1 MKLAAMSSVLDAIV
15 VGAGPNGLAAAVT
28 LARAG
33 RSVRVVE
40 AAPTPGGGARSAE
53 LTLPGYVHDVC
64 SAVHP
69 LAVASPFLR
78 QLPLADHG
86 LEWVHPDAPLAHPLE
101 DGDAAVL
108 ERSLEAT
115 ARGLGPDSRRY
126 ERWMR
131 PMVHAFEDIMAQL
144 GDPFRLPRHPLRLAR
159 FGLRAL
165 RSAHAQARS
174 AFRGPLARA
183 LFAGG
188 AAHSFS
194 ALEHP
199 LTSAFGILLLTSG
212 HAVGWPF
219 PRGGTQKLVDA
230 LVSYLRAL
238 GGEVVTGQ
246 RVTNVDELPRS
257 RAVLLDV
264 TPAQLVKLAGH
275 RLPPGYV
282 EKLRRFRYGPGVF
295 KVDWA
300 LAGPIPWRAAGC
312 SRAGTV
318 HVGGG
323 LEEISASEA
332 AVARGQVPERPFVL
346 VAQHTPFDDSRAPK
360 GRHTGWAYCHVPNG
374 CTEDMTARIEAQMER
389 FAPGFGELVLARHTR
404 SPAQYEAYNANCI
417 GGDIS
422 GGAMEGLQLL
432 ARPVASLVPYATP
445 DPRLYLCSSSTPPG
459 AGVHGLCGFLAARAL
474 LASEVWRKG

>member
-1 MKLAAMSSVLDAIV
+1 MTAVLDAVV

-33 RSVRVVE
+33 RSVRVLE
-40 AAPTPGGGARSAE
+40 AAPTPGGGARSAA
-53 LTLPGYVHDVC
+53 LTLPGFVHDVC

-69 LAVASPFLR
+69 LAIASPFFR

-86 LEWVHPDAPLAHPLE
+86 LEWVHPDAPLAHPLG
-101 DGDAAVL
+101 DGTAAVL
-108 ERSLEAT
+108 ERDLEAT
-115 ARGLGPDSRRY
+115 ARGLGPDARRY
-126 ERWMR
+126 ARWMR
-131 PMVHAFEDIMAQL
+131 PMVRAFDDVMDQL
-144 GDPFRLPRHPLRLAR
+144 GDPFHFPRRPLRLAR

-174 AFRGPLARA
+174 AFQGPLARA

-194 ALEHP
+194 ALERP
-199 LTSAFGILLLTSG
+199 LTSAFGILLLASG

-230 LVSYLRAL
+230 LVGYLDAL

-246 RVTNVDELPRS
+246 RVTSVDELPRA

-264 TPAQLVKLAGH
+264 SPEQLVKLAGH
-275 RLPPGYV
+275 RLPERYV
-282 EKLRRFRYGPGVF
+282 RKLQRYRRGPGVF

-300 LAGPIPWRAAGC
+300 LSGPIPWRAPGC
-312 SRAGTV
+312 ARAGTV
-318 HVGGG
+318 HVGGT
-323 LEEISASEA
+323 LEEICASEA
-332 AVARGQVPERPFVL
+332 AVARGEVPERPYVL
-346 VAQHTPFDDSRAPK
+346 VAQHTPFDPGRAPP
-360 GRHTGWAYCHVPNG
+360 GQHTGWAYCHVPNG
-374 CTEDMTARIEAQMER
+374 CTEDMTARIEAQLER
-389 FAPGFGELVLARHTR
+389 FAPGFGARILARHTR
-404 SPAQYEAYNANCI
+404 SPAQYEAYNPNFL

-445 DPRLYLCSSSTPPG
+445 DPRLFLCSASTPPG
-459 AGVHGLCGFLAARAL
+459 AGVHGLCGMLAARAL

>member
-1 MKLAAMSSVLDAIV
+1 MTAVLDAVV

-33 RSVRVVE
+33 RSVRVLE
-40 AAPTPGGGARSAE
+40 AAPTPGGGARSAA
-53 LTLPGYVHDVC
+53 LTLPGFVHDVC
-64 SAVHP
+64 SAIHP
-69 LAVASPFLR
+69 LAIASPFFR

-101 DGDAAVL
+101 DGTAAVL
-108 ERSLEAT
+108 ERDLEAT
-115 ARGLGPDSRRY
+115 ARSLGPDARRY
-126 ERWMR
+126 VRWMR
-131 PMVHAFEDIMAQL
+131 PMVRSFDDVMAQL
-144 GDPFRLPRHPLRLAR
+144 GDPFHFPRRPLRLAR

-194 ALEHP
+194 ALERP
-199 LTSAFGILLLTSG
+199 LTSAFGILLLASG

-230 LVSYLRAL
+230 LVNYLGAL

-246 RVTNVDELPRS
+246 RVYSVDELPRA

-264 TPAQLVKLAGH
+264 SPAQLVKLAGH
-275 RLPPGYV
+275 RLPPRYV
-282 EKLRRFRYGPGVF
+282 AKLQRYRLGPGVF

-300 LAGPIPWRAAGC
+300 LSGPIPWRAPGC
-312 SRAGTV
+312 ARAGTV
-318 HVGGG
+318 HLGGT
-323 LEEISASEA
+323 LEELAASEA
-332 AVARGQVPERPFVL
+332 AVARGEVPERPYVL
-346 VAQHTPFDDSRAPK
+346 VAQHTPFDPSRAPP

-374 CTEDMTARIEAQMER
+374 CTEDMTSRIEAQLER
-389 FAPGFGELVLARHTR
+389 FAPGFGARILARHTR
-404 SPAQYEAYNANCI
+404 SPAQYEAYNPNFL

-445 DPRLYLCSSSTPPG
+445 DPRLYLCSASTPPG

>member
-1 MKLAAMSSVLDAIV
+1 MVSV
-15 VGAGPNGLAAAVT
+15 
-28 LARAG
+28 
-33 RSVRVVE
+33 
-40 AAPTPGGGARSAE
+40 
-53 LTLPGYVHDVC
+53 
-64 SAVHP
+64 
-69 LAVASPFLR
+69 
-78 QLPLADHG
+78 
-86 LEWVHPDAPLAHPLE
+86 
-101 DGDAAVL
+101 
-108 ERSLEAT
+108 
-115 ARGLGPDSRRY
+115 
-126 ERWMR
+126 
-131 PMVHAFEDIMAQL
+131 FEDVMAQL
-144 GDPFRLPRHPLRLAR
+144 GDPFHLPRHPLRLAR

-174 AFRGPLARA
+174 AFQGPLARA

-199 LTSAFGILLLTSG
+199 FTSAFGILLLTSG
-212 HAVGWPF
+212 HTVGWPF

-275 RLPPGYV
+275 RLPPRYV

-300 LAGPIPWRAAGC
+300 LAGPIPWRAVGC
-312 SRAGTV
+312 TRAGTV
-318 HVGGG
+318 HVGGS

-389 FAPGFGELVLARHTR
+389 FAPGFGDLVLARHTR
-404 SPAQYEAYNANCI
+404 SPAQYEAYNANFI

-445 DPRLYLCSSSTPPG
+445 DPRLYLCSASTPPG

>member
-1 MKLAAMSSVLDAIV
+1 MSSVLDAVV
-15 VGAGPNGLAAAVT
+15 VGAGPNGLAAAVS

-33 RSVRVVE
+33 RSVRVLE

-53 LTLPGYVHDVC
+53 LTLPGFVHDVC
-64 SAVHP
+64 SAIHP
-69 LAVASPFLR
+69 LAAASPFFR
-78 QLPLADHG
+78 QLPLGAHG

-101 DGDAAVL
+101 NGTAALL
-108 ERSLEAT
+108 ERGLEAT
-115 ARGLGPDSRRY
+115 AQGLGPDADTY
-126 ERWMR
+126 VRWMR
-131 PMVHAFEDIMAQL
+131 PMVRAFDDVMAQMA
-144 GDPFRLPRHPLRLAR
+144 DPLRLPRRPLRLAR

-165 RSAHAQARS
+165 RPAHSLARN

-183 LFAGG
+183 LFAGS

-194 ALEHP
+194 ALERP
-199 LTSAFGILLLTSG
+199 FTSAFGILLLASG

-238 GGEVVTGQ
+238 GGEVVTGH
-246 RVTNVDELPRS
+246 RVYNVDELPRA

-275 RLPPGYV
+275 RLPPHYV
-282 EKLRRFRYGPGVF
+282 EALKRFRYGPGVF

-300 LAGPIPWRAAGC
+300 LSGPIPWRAAAC
-312 SRAGTV
+312 ARAGTV
-318 HVGGG
+318 HLGGT

-332 AVARGQVPERPFVL
+332 AVARGEVPESPYVL
-346 VAQHTPFDDSRAPK
+346 VAQHTLFDGSRAPS
-360 GRHTGWAYCHVPNG
+360 GQHTGWAYCHVPHG
-374 CTEDMTARIEAQMER
+374 CTEDMTGRIEAQMER
-389 FAPGFGELVLARHTR
+389 FAPGFRDRILARHTR
-404 SPAQYEAYNANCI
+404 SPAQYEAYNANFI

-422 GGAMEGLQLL
+422 GGAMEGMQLF
-432 ARPVASLVPYATP
+432 ARPMARLVPYATP

-459 AGVHGLCGFLAARAL
+459 PGVHGLCGFLAARAL

>member
-1 MKLAAMSSVLDAIV
+1 MSSVLDAVV
-15 VGAGPNGLAAAVT
+15 VGAGPNGLAAAVS

-33 RSVRVVE
+33 RSVRVLE

-53 LTLPGYVHDVC
+53 LTLPGFVHDVC

-69 LAVASPFLR
+69 LAAASPFFR
-78 QLPLADHG
+78 QLPLDAHG

-101 DGDAAVL
+101 NGTAAVL
-108 ERSLEAT
+108 ERGLEAT
-115 ARGLGPDSRRY
+115 AQGLGPDADKY
-126 ERWMR
+126 VKWMR
-131 PMVHAFEDIMAQL
+131 PMVRAFDDVIAQMA
-144 GDPFRLPRHPLRLAR
+144 DPLRIPRRPLRLAR
-159 FGLRAL
+159 FGLRAM
-165 RSAHAQARS
+165 RPARS
-174 AFRGPLARA
+174 LAEHAFHGPLARA
-183 LFAGG
+183 LFAGS

-194 ALEHP
+194 ALERP
-199 LTSAFGILLLTSG
+199 FTSAFGILLLASG

-246 RVTNVDELPRS
+246 RVHNVDELPRS

-275 RLPPGYV
+275 RLPPSYV

-300 LAGPIPWRAAGC
+300 LSGPIPWRAQAC
-312 SRAGTV
+312 ARAGTV
-318 HVGGG
+318 HLGGT
-323 LEEISASEA
+323 LEEIAASEA
-332 AVARGQVPERPFVL
+332 AVSRGEIPEHPYVL
-346 VAQHTPFDDSRAPK
+346 VAQHTLFDHSRAPE
-360 GRHTGWAYCHVPNG
+360 GQHTGWAYCHVPNG
-374 CTEDMTARIEAQMER
+374 STEDMTARIEAQMER
-389 FAPGFGELVLARHTR
+389 YAPGFRERILARHTR
-404 SPAQYEAYNANCI
+404 SPAQYEAYNPNFI

-422 GGAMEGLQLL
+422 GGAIDGMQLF
-432 ARPVASLVPYATP
+432 ARPMARLVPYATP
-445 DPRLYLCSSSTPPG
+445 DPRLFLCSSSTPPG
-459 AGVHGLCGFLAARAL
+459 PGVHGLCGFLAARAL

>member
-1 MKLAAMSSVLDAIV
+1 MTAVLDAVV

-33 RSVRVVE
+33 RSVRVLE
-40 AAPTPGGGARSAE
+40 AAPTPGGGARSAA
-53 LTLPGYVHDVC
+53 LTLPGFVHDVC
-64 SAVHP
+64 SAIHP
-69 LAVASPFLR
+69 LAIASPFFR

-101 DGDAAVL
+101 DGTAAVL
-108 ERSLEAT
+108 ERDLEAT
-115 ARGLGPDSRRY
+115 ARSLGPDARRY
-126 ERWMR
+126 VRWMR
-131 PMVHAFEDIMAQL
+131 PMVRSFDDVMAQL
-144 GDPFRLPRHPLRLAR
+144 GDPFHFPRRPLRLAR

-194 ALEHP
+194 ALERP
-199 LTSAFGILLLTSG
+199 LTSAFGILLLASG

-230 LVSYLRAL
+230 LVSYLGAL

-246 RVTNVDELPRS
+246 RVDSVDELPRA

-264 TPAQLVKLAGH
+264 SPAQLVKLAGH
-275 RLPPGYV
+275 RLPPRYV
-282 EKLRRFRYGPGVF
+282 EKLQRYRRGPGVF

-300 LAGPIPWRAAGC
+300 LSGPIPWRAPGC
-312 SRAGTV
+312 ARAGTV
-318 HVGGG
+318 HLGGT
-323 LEEISASEA
+323 LEELAASEA
-332 AVARGQVPERPFVL
+332 AVARGEVPERPYVL
-346 VAQHTPFDDSRAPK
+346 VAQHTPFDPSRAPP
-360 GRHTGWAYCHVPNG
+360 GQHTGWAYCHVPNG
-374 CTEDMTARIEAQMER
+374 CTEDMTSRIEAQLER
-389 FAPGFGELVLARHTR
+389 FAPGFGARVLARHTR
-404 SPAQYEAYNANCI
+404 SPAQYEAYNPNFL

-445 DPRLYLCSSSTPPG
+445 DPRLYLCSASTPPG